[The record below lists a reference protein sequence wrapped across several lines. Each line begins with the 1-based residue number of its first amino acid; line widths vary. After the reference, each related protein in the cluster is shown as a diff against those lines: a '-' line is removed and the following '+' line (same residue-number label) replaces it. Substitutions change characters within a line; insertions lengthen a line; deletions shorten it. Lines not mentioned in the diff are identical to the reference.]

1 MQSERRLQRC
11 PLAIRGTFMSPT
23 STAERPKARAIQP
36 NPVVQSYSE
45 LLKSVKAAGLLE
57 RRSGFYIW
65 VFVALALL
73 MAGTWLGF
81 ALIGDSWYQLLI
93 AAAVGILCTQLS
105 FLAHE
110 AGHKQIFASRRAN
123 DWSARL
129 LATGVAGIS
138 YSWWEQK
145 HGAHH
150 NHPNVISKDPD
161 IRNNALV
168 FYEDAAAERK
178 GRLAFLTKKQG
189 WFFFPL
195 LTLLGLSLQFDSLRF
210 VFGKQKV
217 RHRWV
222 ETPILVTR
230 LAALPVLAFTFLP
243 IGMAFAFLGVQ
254 IMVYGFYMGA
264 SFAPNHKGM
273 PVLPKDSRVDFL
285 NRQILTSRNISGGLF
300 MDFLL
305 GGLNRQVEHHLF
317 PDMARPHL
325 YKATKIVREFC
336 AKHSISYTETTL
348 MQSYGIVVRYLND
361 VGLAAGRG
369 FDCPVASTHGRF

>member
-1 MQSERRLQRC
+1 M
-11 PLAIRGTFMSPT
+11 PPT
-23 STAERPKARAIQP
+23 STSERTPPRGIQP
-36 NPVVQSYSE
+36 NPVVKSYSE
-45 LLKSVKAAGLLE
+45 LLKSVKSAGLLE
-57 RRSGFYIW
+57 RRSGFYVW
-65 VFVALALL
+65 VFAALVLL

-81 ALIGDSWYQLLI
+81 SLLGESWYQLLI

-129 LATGVAGIS
+129 LATAVAGIS

-150 NHPNVISKDPD
+150 NNPNVISKDPD
-161 IRNNALV
+161 IKNNLLV
-168 FYEDAAAERK
+168 FHADAAAERK

-210 VFGKQKV
+210 VFGKQTM
-217 RHRWV
+217 RYRWV
-222 ETPILVTR
+222 ESPILIAR
-230 LAALPVLAFTFLP
+230 LVALPLLAFSFLP
-243 IGMAFAFLGVQ
+243 LGMAFAFLGVQ

-285 NRQILTSRNISGGLF
+285 SRQVLTSRNISGGRF

-317 PDMARPHL
+317 PDMARPQLHR
-325 YKATKIVREFC
+325 ASGIVREFC
-336 AKHSISYTETTL
+336 AAHSIPYTETTL
-348 MQSYGIVVRYLND
+348 VKSYGIVVSYLNE

>member
-1 MQSERRLQRC
+1 M
-11 PLAIRGTFMSPT
+11 APT
-23 STAERPKARAIQP
+23 STAERPRIRAIQP
-36 NPVVQSYSE
+36 NPVVHSYSE
-45 LLKSVKAAGLLE
+45 LLKKVRSEGLLE

-65 VFVALALL
+65 VFVALMVL
-73 MAGTWLGF
+73 MAAIWLGF
-81 ALIGDSWYQLLI
+81 ALLGDSWYQLLI
-93 AAAVGILCTQLS
+93 AAAVGIVCTQLS

-150 NHPNVISKDPD
+150 NHPNVINKDPD
-161 IRNNALV
+161 IRTNALV
-168 FYEDAAAERK
+168 FHTEAAEARQ
-178 GRLAFLTKKQG
+178 GRLAFLTRRQG

-195 LTLLGLSLQFDSLRF
+195 LALLGISLQFDSLRF
-210 VFGKQKV
+210 ILGREKV

-222 ETPILVTR
+222 EAPILLVR

-254 IMVYGFYMGA
+254 ITVYGFYMGA

-273 PVLPKDSRVDFL
+273 PVLPADSRVDFL
-285 NRQILTSRNISGGLF
+285 SRQVLTSRNISGGLF

-325 YKATKIVREFC
+325 HRATRIVREFC
-336 AKHSISYTETTL
+336 DTHSIPYTETTL
-348 MQSYGIVVRYLND
+348 MQSYGIVVRYLNE
-361 VGLAAGRG
+361 VGLSAGRG
-369 FDCPVASTHGRF
+369 FDCPVASTHGRR

>member
-1 MQSERRLQRC
+1 M
-11 PLAIRGTFMSPT
+11 APT
-23 STAERPKARAIQP
+23 STAERSKARAIQP

-45 LLKSVKAAGLLE
+45 LLKSVKSAGLLE

-65 VFVALALL
+65 VFVALMLL

-81 ALIGDSWYQLLI
+81 ALIGESWYQLLI

-123 DWSARL
+123 DWSARI

-161 IRNNALV
+161 LQNNALV
-168 FYEDAAAERK
+168 FHEDAAAERK
-178 GRLAFLTKKQG
+178 GPLAFLTKKQG

-210 VFGKQKV
+210 VFSKQNV
-217 RHRWV
+217 RHRPV
-222 ETPILVTR
+222 ETPILMAR
-230 LAALPVLAFTFLP
+230 LSALPVLAFTFLP

-273 PVLPKDSRVDFL
+273 PVLPKDSRADFL
-285 NRQILTSRNISGGLF
+285 NRQILTSRNISGGRF

-317 PDMARPHL
+317 PDMARPQLH
-325 YKATKIVREFC
+325 KAATIVREFC
-336 AKHSISYTETTL
+336 AKHSVPYTETTL
-348 MQSYGIVVRYLND
+348 VQSYSIVVRYLND

>member
-1 MQSERRLQRC
+1 M
-11 PLAIRGTFMSPT
+11 APT
-23 STAERPKARAIQP
+23 STAERPKVRAIQP
-36 NPVVQSYSE
+36 NPVVHSYSE

-65 VFVALALL
+65 LFVALMIL
-73 MAGTWLGF
+73 MAATWTGF
-81 ALIGDSWYQLLI
+81 ALLGDSWFQLLI
-93 AAAVGILCTQLS
+93 AAAVGIFCTQLS

-129 LATGVAGIS
+129 LATGIAGIS

-150 NHPNVISKDPD
+150 NNPNVISKDPD

-168 FYEDAAAERK
+168 FYEEAAAERK

-210 VFGKQKV
+210 VFGRQKV

-222 ETPILVTR
+222 ETPILVAR

-273 PVLPKDSRVDFL
+273 PVLPADSRVDFL
-285 NRQILTSRNISGGLF
+285 SRQVLTSRNISGGRF

-317 PDMARPHL
+317 PDMARPQLHR
-325 YKATKIVREFC
+325 AAGIVRTFC
-336 AKHSISYTETTL
+336 AKHSIPYTETTL
-348 MQSYGIVVRYLND
+348 AQSYGIVVSYLNE

-369 FDCPVASTHGRF
+369 FDCPVASTHGRR

>member
-1 MQSERRLQRC
+1 M
-11 PLAIRGTFMSPT
+11 TPT
-23 STAERPKARAIQP
+23 STTERPKARVIQP
-36 NPVVQSYSE
+36 NPVVHSYSE
-45 LLKSVKAAGLLE
+45 LLKGVRAAGLLE
-57 RRSGFYIW
+57 RRTGFYIGL
-65 VFVALALL
+65 FVSLMVL

-81 ALIGDSWYQLLI
+81 GLLGDSWFQLLI
-93 AAAVGILCTQLS
+93 AAALGIVCTQLS

-110 AGHKQIFASRRAN
+110 AGHKQVFASRRAN

-129 LATGVAGIS
+129 LATGIAGIS

-161 IRNNALV
+161 IRNNGLV
-168 FYEDAAAERK
+168 FYPEAAV
-178 GRLAFLTKKQG
+178 GRNGRFAFLTRRQG

-195 LTLLGLSLQFDSLRF
+195 LALLGLSLQFDSIRF
-210 VFGKQKV
+210 VLGRGNV

-222 ETPILVTR
+222 ETPILLSR
-230 LAALPVLAFTFLP
+230 LLALPVLAFTFLP
-243 IGMAFAFLGVQ
+243 LGMAFAFIGVQ
-254 IMVYGFYMGA
+254 IAVYGFYMGA

-273 PVLPKDSRVDFL
+273 PVLPKDSRADFL
-285 NRQILTSRNISGGLF
+285 SRQVLTSRNISGGRV

-317 PDMARPHL
+317 PDMARPQLHQA
-325 YKATKIVREFC
+325 ATIVRTFC
-336 AKHSISYTETTL
+336 ATHSIPYTETTL
-348 MQSYGIVVRYLND
+348 MQSYAIVVKYLNE

-369 FDCPVASTHGRF
+369 FDCPVASAHGRS

>member
-1 MQSERRLQRC
+1 M
-11 PLAIRGTFMSPT
+11 APT
-23 STAERPKARAIQP
+23 STAERPKIRAIQP
-36 NPVVQSYSE
+36 NPVVHSYSE
-45 LLKSVKAAGLLE
+45 LLKKVRSEGLLE

-65 VFVALALL
+65 VFVALMIL
-73 MAGTWLGF
+73 MAAIWLGF
-81 ALIGDSWYQLLI
+81 ALLGDSWYQLLI
-93 AAAVGILCTQLS
+93 AAAVGIVCTQLS

-129 LATGVAGIS
+129 LATGIAGIS

-150 NHPNVISKDPD
+150 NHPNVINKDPD
-161 IRNNALV
+161 IRTNALV
-168 FYEDAAAERK
+168 FHTEAAEARQ
-178 GRLAFLTKKQG
+178 GRLAFLTRKQG

-195 LTLLGLSLQFDSLRF
+195 LALLGISLQFDSLRF
-210 VFGKQKV
+210 VLGREKV

-222 ETPILVTR
+222 ETPILLIR

-254 IMVYGFYMGA
+254 ITVYGFYMGA

-273 PVLPKDSRVDFL
+273 PVLPADSRVDFL
-285 NRQILTSRNISGGLF
+285 SRQVLTSRNISGGLF

-325 YKATKIVREFC
+325 YRATRIVREFC
-336 AKHSISYTETTL
+336 ATHSIPYTETTL
-348 MQSYGIVVRYLND
+348 MQSYGIVVRYLNE
-361 VGLAAGRG
+361 VGLSAGRG
-369 FDCPVASTHGRF
+369 FDCPVASTHGRR

>member
-1 MQSERRLQRC
+1 M
-11 PLAIRGTFMSPT
+11 APT
-23 STAERPKARAIQP
+23 STSERPKVRAIQP

-45 LLKSVKAAGLLE
+45 LLKSVKKAGLLE

-65 VFVALALL
+65 LFVALMLL

-93 AAAVGILCTQLS
+93 AAALGIFCTQLS

-168 FYEDAAAERK
+168 FYEEAVAQRK
-178 GRLAFLTKKQG
+178 GPLAFLTRKQG

-195 LTLLGLSLQFDSLRF
+195 LTLLGISLQFDSLRY
-210 VFGKQKV
+210 VFSRGKV

-222 ETPILVTR
+222 ETPILVAR

-273 PVLPKDSRVDFL
+273 PVLPKESRVDFL
-285 NRQILTSRNISGGLF
+285 SRQVLTSRNIAGGRF

-325 YKATKIVREFC
+325 HQAAGIVRAFC
-336 AKHSISYTETTL
+336 AKHSIPYTETSL
-348 MQSYGIVVRYLND
+348 AGSYGIVVRYLNE

-369 FDCPVASTHGRF
+369 FDCPVASTHGRR

>member
-1 MQSERRLQRC
+1 M
-11 PLAIRGTFMSPT
+11 APT
-23 STAERPKARAIQP
+23 STAARPTKVAAQP
-36 NPVVQSYSE
+36 NPVVLSYSE
-45 LLKSVKAAGLLE
+45 LLKSVRAAGLLE
-57 RRSGFYIW
+57 RRQGFYISL
-65 VFVALALL
+65 FAALMVL
-73 MAGTWLGF
+73 MAAIWFGF
-81 ALIGDSWYQLLI
+81 AILGDTWYQLLI
-93 AAAVGILCTQLS
+93 AAALGIVCTQLS

-110 AGHKQIFASRRAN
+110 AGHKQVFASRRAN

-161 IRNNALV
+161 IRNNGLV
-168 FYEDAAAERK
+168 FYPEAAAARQ
-178 GRLAFLTKKQG
+178 GRLAFLTRRQG

-195 LTLLGLSLQFDSLRF
+195 LAFLGISLQFDSLRF
-210 VFGKQKV
+210 VLGKQAV

-222 ETPILVTR
+222 ETPVLVAR
-230 LAALPVLAFTFLP
+230 LLVLPVLAFTFLP
-243 IGMAFAFLGVQ
+243 PGIAAAFVAVQ

-273 PVLPKDSRVDFL
+273 PVLPADSRVDFL
-285 NRQILTSRNISGGLF
+285 QRQVLTSRNISGGRF

-317 PDMARPHL
+317 PDMARPQLHRASL
-325 YKATKIVREFC
+325 MVRRFC
-336 AKHSISYTETTL
+336 ATHSIPYTETTL
-348 MQSYGIVVRYLND
+348 TESYAIVVRYLNE
-361 VGLAAGRG
+361 VGLSAGRG
-369 FDCPVASTHGRF
+369 FECPMATVTRRY

>member
-1 MQSERRLQRC
+1 
-11 PLAIRGTFMSPT
+11 MSPT

-45 LLKSVKAAGLLE
+45 LLKTVKSAGLLE
-57 RRSGFYIW
+57 RRTGFYIW
-65 VFVALALL
+65 VFVALVLL

-195 LTLLGLSLQFDSLRF
+195 LMLLGISLQFDSLRF

-285 NRQILTSRNISGGLF
+285 NRQILTSRNIRGGLF